1 MKSSNMFPHCLI
13 FIKHLV
19 TGWTSELIV
28 NLKQNTIGILKE
40 LVTCPH
46 PLSCNLARLFI
57 NLSLLAAS
65 DV

>member
-1 MKSSNMFPHCLI
+1 MFPHCLI

-28 NLKQNTIGILKE
+28 NLKQNINGILKE
-40 LVTCPH
+40 LVTFYK
-46 PLSCNLARLFI
+46 SVLA
-57 NLSLLAAS
+57 AAS

>member
-40 LVTCPH
+40 LVTCPPP
-46 PLSCNLARLFI
+46 PLSKFHATLQDFL
-57 NLSLLAAS
+57 
-65 DV
+65 